1 MQEKSL
7 VNAKLNIIEENYKVI
22 KDKIEKAAGEV
33 NRNPD
38 EIRLMA
44 VTKTVEPIYINHA
57 IKLGINLIGEN
68 RVQEFLEKEPF
79 LEKKVETHIIGHLQR
94 NKVSKIIG
102 RVDMIQSLDSI
113 RLAEEISK
121 QALKA
126 ETQMP
131 VLIEVNIGREES
143 KTGFDPDELTESVY
157 QISELKGVKIKGLMC
172 VPPICDSESE
182 AAAFF
187 NAISKLFIDIKDKKI
202 DNVDMCI
209 LSAGMS
215 SDYETAI
222 RCGSNLIR
230 IGSALFGARI
240 Y

>member
-1 MQEKSL
+1 
-7 VNAKLNIIEENYKVI
+7 
-22 KDKIEKAAGEV
+22 
-33 NRNPD
+33 
-38 EIRLMA
+38 
-44 VTKTVEPIYINHA
+44 
-57 IKLGINLIGEN
+57 
-68 RVQEFLEKEPF
+68 
-79 LEKKVETHIIGHLQR
+79 
-94 NKVSKIIG
+94 VSKIIG